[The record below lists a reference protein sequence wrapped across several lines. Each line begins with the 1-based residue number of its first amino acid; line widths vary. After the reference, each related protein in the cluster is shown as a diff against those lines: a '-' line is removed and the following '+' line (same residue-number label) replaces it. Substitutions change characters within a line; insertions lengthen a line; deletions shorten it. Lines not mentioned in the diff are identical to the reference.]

1 MFRSLIVIRLFAYTP
16 SIKFVGPRSKI
27 SQQSHT
33 PVTKPQQQTHSSL
46 VS

>member
-1 MFRSLIVIRLFAYTP
+1 MFRNFTVIRLFAYTP

-33 PVTKPQQQTHSSL
+33 FVTKPQQQTHSSS